1 MGLTL
6 GGGLEPGIV
15 VATQNLVASCCNP
28 LYLEYTVTG
37 MFGMVAGAGDVPA
50 IVTLRIII
58 TE

>member
-6 GGGLEPGIV
+6 GGGLETGDV
-15 VATQNLVASCCNP
+15 VATQDLMASCCSP
-28 LYLEYTVTG
+28 LYLEYLVTG
-37 MFGMVAGAGDVPA
+37 QFGMVAGAGDVPA